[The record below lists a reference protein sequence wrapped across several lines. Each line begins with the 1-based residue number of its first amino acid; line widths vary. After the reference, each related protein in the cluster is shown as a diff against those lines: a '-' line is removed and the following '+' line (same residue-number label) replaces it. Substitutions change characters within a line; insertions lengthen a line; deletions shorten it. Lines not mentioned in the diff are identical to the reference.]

1 MDDGARADTNNFHIP
16 YDRWH
21 NPIPLALITPTVY
34 EGIRLEVLCFS
45 VWVSH
50 QGVGTYTASENEVM
64 GLSGFNR
71 HPWLKWEQVEKFLGQ
86 KLPFGEKGQTFLDN
100 MTWAEGYV
108 QDMLKKAMPGLD
120 ASISSS
126 WSIWTEI
133 FETHEHV
140 IIKVKIAKDEDP
152 RAFQVFVKSNQIKLT
167 GFLSGKNRII
177 KFRRLCCQER
187 LM

>member
-1 MDDGARADTNNFHIP
+1 M
-16 YDRWH
+16 
-21 NPIPLALITPTVY
+21 
-34 EGIRLEVLCFS
+34 
-45 VWVSH
+45 SH
-50 QGVGTYTASENEVM
+50 QGIGTYTASENEVM

-120 ASISSS
+120 ASISSQGYAGS
-126 WSIWTEI
+126 EI

-140 IIKVKIAKDEDP
+140 IIKVKIAKDENP
-152 RAFQVFVKSNQIKLT
+152 RALQVFVKSNQIKLT
-167 GFLSGKNRII
+167 GFVSGKNRILKLPTLVQPRTARVSYKQRLLEI
-177 KFRRLCCQER
+177 KVRKRGLRENYVEAYIR
-187 LM
+187 Y